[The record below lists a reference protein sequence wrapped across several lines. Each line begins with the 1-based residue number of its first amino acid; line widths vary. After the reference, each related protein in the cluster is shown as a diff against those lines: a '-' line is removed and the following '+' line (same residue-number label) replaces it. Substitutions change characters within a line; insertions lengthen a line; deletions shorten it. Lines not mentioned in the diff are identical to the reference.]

1 MYYTLYPK
9 NVKLC
14 GALAHFLNDFHKKTR
29 MELLPPKEN
38 RLHHPAQFRAA
49 AVAAHRFLS
58 MFLTLIAQIFCDHF
72 NDALNPVALLLRVK
86 NAVVGFN
93 LNGDFEIVPF
103 LVMRAPA
110 NTNLRILNRRKKFF
124 QNRKLL
130 RTMLPIVLGDLNML
144 R

>member
-1 MYYTLYPK
+1 
-9 NVKLC
+9 
-14 GALAHFLNDFHKKTR
+14 

-38 RLHHPAQFRAA
+38 RLHHATQFCATA
-49 AVAAHRFLS
+49 IATNRFLS
-58 MFLTLIAQIFCDHF
+58 MFLTLIAQIFRDHF

-86 NAVVGFN
+86 HAVVGFN

-103 LVMRAPA
+103 LVMRTPA
-110 NTNLRILNRRKKFF
+110 NANLRILNRRKKSF

-130 RTMLPIVLGDLNML
+130 RTMLPIVLGELDML